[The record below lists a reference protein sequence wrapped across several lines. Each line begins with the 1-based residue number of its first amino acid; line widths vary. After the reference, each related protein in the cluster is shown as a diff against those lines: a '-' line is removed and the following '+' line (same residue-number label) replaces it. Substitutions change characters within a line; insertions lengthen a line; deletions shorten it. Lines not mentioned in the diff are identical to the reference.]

1 MLTDENL
8 AHLSRLQQ
16 HLRARTSL
24 IAASFLVGLIIGIP
38 TSANIIRWL
47 LTDAGLVPADTN
59 IITLTP
65 VEFILLQVQFGA
77 WFGTFLVIFFLVLEG
92 AWRAKIWSHVRSPG
106 LLVTSTAF
114 SVLILASGGI
124 YYAFEWLTP
133 MLLDYLQKDAQA
145 AGLTTEWRLN
155 GFIGFILNLSVA
167 CAIGFQAPVLTL
179 LAIRTDLVKRE
190 DVILRRRHI
199 WFGTFILSAAI
210 SPPDPLSLFLV
221 ALPIILLF
229 ESSLAIDRIM
239 GEKQS
244 VSA

>member
-1 MLTDENL
+1 
-8 AHLSRLQQ
+8 
-16 HLRARTSL
+16 
-24 IAASFLVGLIIGIP
+24 
-38 TSANIIRWL
+38 
-47 LTDAGLVPADTN
+47 
-59 IITLTP
+59 
-65 VEFILLQVQFGA
+65 
-77 WFGTFLVIFFLVLEG
+77 
-92 AWRAKIWSHVRSPG
+92 
-106 LLVTSTAF
+106 
-114 SVLILASGGI
+114 
-124 YYAFEWLTP
+124 

-179 LAIRTDLVKRE
+179 LAIRTNLVKRE

>member
-1 MLTDENL
+1 M
-8 AHLSRLQQ
+8 HLNG
-16 HLRARTSL
+16 SL
-24 IAASFLVGLIIGIP
+24 
-38 TSANIIRWL
+38 N
-47 LTDAGLVPADTN
+47 
-59 IITLTP
+59 
-65 VEFILLQVQFGA
+65 
-77 WFGTFLVIFFLVLEG
+77 
-92 AWRAKIWSHVRSPG
+92 
-106 LLVTSTAF
+106 
-114 SVLILASGGI
+114 ASGLS
-124 YYAFEWLTP
+124 AK
-133 MLLDYLQKDAQA
+133 KDAQA

-179 LAIRTDLVKRE
+179 LAILTDLVKRE

-210 SPPDPLSLFLV
+210 SPPTPFTFFGS
-221 ALPIILLF
+221 ITTILLF

>member
-24 IAASFLVGLIIGIP
+24 IAVAFLVGLVIGIP

-47 LTDAGLVPADTN
+47 LTDAGLVPSGTN

-77 WFGTFLVIFFLVLEG
+77 WFGTFLVIFSLVLEG
-92 AWRAKIWSHVRSPG
+92 AWRAKLWSQIRYPG
-106 LLVTSTAF
+106 LLVTSTAI
-114 SVLILASGGI
+114 SVLTLASCGI

-155 GFIGFILNLSVA
+155 GFVGFILNLSVA

-179 LAIRTDLVKRE
+179 LAIRTDLVTRE

-221 ALPIILLF
+221 AVPIILLF
-229 ESSLAIDRIM
+229 ESSLGIDRIM
-239 GEKQS
+239 GERQD

>member
-1 MLTDENL
+1 MAVNRCWVGTCGYEHNH
-8 AHLSRLQQ
+8 AHSSRIHSFAGPIWSMVWNIPG
-16 HLRARTSL
+16 HL
-24 IAASFLVGLIIGIP
+24 
-38 TSANIIRWL
+38 
-47 LTDAGLVPADTN
+47 
-59 IITLTP
+59 
-65 VEFILLQVQFGA
+65 
-77 WFGTFLVIFFLVLEG
+77 FLVLEG

-179 LAIRTDLVKRE
+179 LAIRTDLVK
-190 DVILRRRHI
+190 LRRCN
-199 WFGTFILSAAI
+199 FAKKAY
-210 SPPDPLSLFLV
+210 LV
-221 ALPIILLF
+221 WNIYSF
-229 ESSLAIDRIM
+229 SSD
-239 GEKQS
+239 
-244 VSA
+244 